1 MDIYVKTWYPYEENP
16 YDESALIRMNTVIYK
31 KRTCAV

>member
-1 MDIYVKTWYPYEENP
+1 MDIYDKNWYP

-31 KRTCAV
+31 ERTCAV